1 MRIEY
6 LVDNPSFLATLAAW
20 HHQQWSDLN
29 PGDTLEKRMARMQNH
44 LGRLQIPTTFVAL
57 DDQTL
62 LGSAC
67 LVTDDMNRH
76 RDLSPWLASVYVH
89 PPHRRRGV
97 GAALVRRVAEEAV
110 TLEVQTLYLY
120 TPDRESF
127 YARLGWSVQEHTS
140 YVHQDVVIMKLPL
153 QSDS

>member
-6 LVDNPSFLATLAAW
+6 LADNPDLLSTLAAW

-57 DDQTL
+57 DDHAL

-67 LVTDDMNRH
+67 LVADDMKQH
-76 RDLSPWLASVYVH
+76 VDLSPWLASVYVH

-97 GAALVRRVAEEAV
+97 GAALVRRVVEEAK
-110 TLEVQTLYLY
+110 TLEVQTLCLF

-127 YARLGWSVQEHTS
+127 YARLGWSVHEHIE
-140 YVHQDVVIMKLPL
+140 YMHQDVVIMKLPL
-153 QSDS
+153 RPDS